1 MGIKQ
6 FIKEDDG
13 VGTVEV
19 VLLLVIIVG
28 LVVLFRKQIK
38 DIFDKAMVKVNKDSE
53 EVIKESKKKKKGAV

>member
-19 VLLLVIIVG
+19 VLLLVIIVA

-38 DIFDKAMVKVNKDSE
+38 DIFDKAMVKVNKDSD
-53 EVIKESKKKKKGAV
+53 EVINESKK

>member
-19 VLLLVIIVG
+19 VLLLVIIVT
-28 LVVLFRKQIK
+28 LVVAFRKQIK
-38 DIFDKAMVKVNKDSE
+38 GIVDKAMTRVKEDSE
-53 EVIKESKKKKKGAV
+53 TVINASDQ

>member
-53 EVIKESKKKKKGAV
+53 EVIKESK

>member
-19 VLLLVIIVG
+19 VLLLVIIVA

-53 EVIKESKKKKKGAV
+53 EVINGSQK

>member
-19 VLLLVIIVG
+19 VLLLVIIVA

-38 DIFDKAMVKVNKDSE
+38 DIFDKAMVKVNKDSD
-53 EVIKESKKKKKGAV
+53 EVINGSKS

>member
-19 VLLLVIIVG
+19 VLLLVVIVA
-28 LVVLFRKQIK
+28 LVVIFRKQIK
-38 DIFDKAMVKVNKDSE
+38 GIVEKAMSKVNEDSE
-53 EVIKESKKKKKGAV
+53 SVINGK

>member
-19 VLLLVIIVG
+19 VLLLVIIVA

-53 EVIKESKKKKKGAV
+53 EVINGSEK

>member
-53 EVIKESKKKKKGAV
+53 TVINASDQ

>member
-19 VLLLVIIVG
+19 VLLLVIIVA

-53 EVIKESKKKKKGAV
+53 EVINSK

>member
-19 VLLLVIIVG
+19 VLLLVIIVT
-28 LVVLFRKQIK
+28 LVVAFRKQIK
-38 DIFDKAMVKVNKDSE
+38 GIVDKAMTRVKEDSE
-53 EVIKESKKKKKGAV
+53 TVIDRKSVV

>member
-19 VLLLVIIVG
+19 VLLLVIIVA

-53 EVIKESKKKKKGAV
+53 EVIKESK

>member
-19 VLLLVIIVG
+19 VLLLVIIVA
-28 LVVLFRKQIK
+28 LVVTFRKQIK
-38 DIFDKAMVKVNKDSE
+38 GIVDKAMTRVKDDSE
-53 EVIKESKKKKKGAV
+53 TVINASDQ

>member
-19 VLLLVIIVG
+19 VLLLVVIVA
-28 LVVLFRKQIK
+28 LVVIFRKQIK
-38 DIFDKAMVKVNKDSE
+38 GIVEKAMNKVNEDSE
-53 EVIKESKKKKKGAV
+53 SVINGK

>member
-19 VLLLVIIVG
+19 VLLLVVIVA
-28 LVVLFRKQIK
+28 LVVIFRKQIK
-38 DIFDKAMVKVNKDSE
+38 GIVDKAMTKVNEDSE
-53 EVIKESKKKKKGAV
+53 SVINGK

>member
-19 VLLLVIIVG
+19 VLLLVIIVA

-38 DIFDKAMVKVNKDSE
+38 GIVDKAMTRVKEDSE
-53 EVIKESKKKKKGAV
+53 TVINASDQ

>member
-19 VLLLVIIVG
+19 VLLLVIIVT
-28 LVVLFRKQIK
+28 LVVAFSKQIK
-38 DIFDKAMVKVNKDSE
+38 GIVDKAMTRVKEDSE
-53 EVIKESKKKKKGAV
+53 TVINASDQ